1 MCNKLWT
8 ILWINSSIKL
18 TTTVHVHQ
26 QDGKITYATK
36 HAGKKKKVE
45 CLNITT
51 ECRDTFMISKNVKIE
66 KSTKSK
72 NNTLI

>member
-1 MCNKLWT
+1 MERLHMPLNMQ
-8 ILWINSSIKL
+8 
-18 TTTVHVHQ
+18 V
-26 QDGKITYATK
+26 
-36 HAGKKKKVE
+36 KKKVE

-66 KSTKSK
+66 KSTISK